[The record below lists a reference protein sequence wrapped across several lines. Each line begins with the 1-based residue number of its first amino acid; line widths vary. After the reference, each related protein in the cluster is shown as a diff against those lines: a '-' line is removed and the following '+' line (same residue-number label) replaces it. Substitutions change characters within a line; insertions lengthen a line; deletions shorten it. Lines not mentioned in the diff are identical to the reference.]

1 MQRLRFAFSDSQPDL
16 GRYSPPGLGRSGHR
30 PQLAAALLRLQFQ
43 ERDAAARG
51 IFGNSGQRGHPPLGG
66 RNGKGKRN
74 RLRNQL
80 GRRAALLLLLLAALL
95 SQAACGDGETRQ
107 VRGQVVEVSA
117 RNFAELETLRI
128 RDDAGREYRFIAEG
142 FIGFTPSHVRE
153 HQLLGQSL
161 LVTYE
166 QRGDELVAIALAD

>member
-1 MQRLRFAFSDSQPDL
+1 MAYFPAAVSKSQAWFP
-16 GRYSPPGLGRSGHR
+16 
-30 PQLAAALLRLQFQ
+30 LA
-43 ERDAAARG
+43 G
-51 IFGNSGQRGHPPLGG
+51 
-66 RNGKGKRN
+66 
-74 RLRNQL
+74 
-80 GRRAALLLLLLAALL
+80 LLLLFAALL
-95 SQAACGDGETRQ
+95 SLAACGDGETRQ
-107 VRGQVVEVSA
+107 VRGQVIEVSA

-166 QRGDELVAIALAD
+166 KRGDELVAIALAD